1 MKRALAIFAAVSLFG
16 FAGMAQMFSG
26 SWETCLDILPT
37 LGLDSTTLT
46 ITYDMAGWAITSVTG
61 FTGGAT
67 GLSFTQQDFSVSGTL
82 GALSITGGM
91 NFDPPGPAYESS
103 WVEAVL
109 DFAGVN
115 FDLLISHTIQTPNY
129 IYCPQ
134 TGSNTADAEM
144 VYSLG
149 ITADPVS
156 AGLTFVDCCTGIFFH
171 DLYVSF
177 SGLSL
182 CCGVTYDFY
191 FSFNKVDGF
200 DKVVF
205 SLNDVFPICCGISFD
220 ISVTFT
226 VDGKT
231 VSVTPKFAGFGEA
244 CFELYADLKTE
255 GGENID
261 LYLNAIRIDGWRL
274 YCELADCNW
283 LEIVTFLS
291 ETNAPLYGYYDF
303 EEGEFEYI
311 KLHFCGP
318 TCCGGTYEVGLAVY
332 FTSDDALFGIS
343 RIGAELT
350 WPVADNFEISVTFDS
365 NGNLGM
371 CWLFSF

>member
-1 MKRALAIFAAVSLFG
+1 MKRALAILAAVSLFG
-16 FAGMAQMFSG
+16 IAGMAQFSG
-26 SWETCLDILPT
+26 TWETCLSILPAPIA
-37 LGLDSTTLT
+37 LDYTTLT
-46 ITYDMAGWAITSVTG
+46 ITYDMAGWAITSITG
-61 FTGGAT
+61 FTGG
-67 GLSFTQQDFSVSGTL
+67 FTQQDFSVSGTL

-91 NFDPPGPAYESS
+91 NFDPTGPAYESS

-115 FDLLISHTIQTPNY
+115 FDLLISHTIQTPDY
-129 IYCPQ
+129 DYCDP
-134 TGSNTADAEM
+134 TADAEM

-156 AGLTFVDCCTGIFFH
+156 AGLTFVDCCTGIYFH
-171 DLYVSF
+171 DLWVSF

-200 DKVVF
+200 DYVKF

-220 ISVTFT
+220 IAVTFT

-231 VSVTPKFAGFGEA
+231 VSITPKFAGFGEA
-244 CFELYADLKTE
+244 CFQLYADLVQT
-255 GGENID
+255 GGKNAD
-261 LYLNAIRIDGWRL
+261 LFLDQIRIDGWRL

-283 LEIVTFLS
+283 LEIVTFIS
-291 ETNAPLYGYYDF
+291 PDKAPDYGYKGVF
-303 EEGEFEYI
+303 QANEFEYI

-332 FTSDDALFGIS
+332 FTEAPDHLFGIS
-343 RIGAELT
+343 RIAADMI
-350 WPVADNFEISVTFDS
+350 WPIADNFEISVTFDS